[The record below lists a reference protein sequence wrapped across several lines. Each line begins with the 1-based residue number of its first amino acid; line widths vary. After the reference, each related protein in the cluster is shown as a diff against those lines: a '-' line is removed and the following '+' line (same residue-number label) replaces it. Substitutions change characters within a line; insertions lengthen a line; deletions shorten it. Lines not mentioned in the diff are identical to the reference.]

1 MPEHILSGIKAIIAI
16 KLKKEGKLQREIAEY
31 LKIDRSVVS
40 HYVNG
45 RYPSEK
51 VLIVANEIAELPVK
65 QGVFIINTL
74 SEDKELTNRIIKNI
88 YGDSTAIEINAN
100 TCILCGGCLECEYN
114 AISINNTNYLMNI
127 DNKSCV
133 LCGKCLKLCPDHI
146 DIKQ

>member
-31 LKIDRSVVS
+31 LKIDRSAVS

-51 VLIVANEIAELPVK
+51 VLAVANEIVELPIK
-65 QGVFIINTL
+65 QGIFIINTL
-74 SEDKELTNRIIKNI
+74 SRDKELTNRIIKNI
-88 YGDSTAIEINAN
+88 YGDSTAIEINSD
-100 TCILCGGCLECEYN
+100 TCILCGGCLECEYD
-114 AISINNTNYLMNI
+114 AISINNTNYLINI

-133 LCGKCLKLCPDHI
+133 LCGKCLKICPEHI
-146 DIKQ
+146 DIK